1 MTKEAQCLMVNCRN
15 RAPADEAFCAKHRN
29 DNTPSGVEQ
38 TTVAR
43 IDDLCERL
51 ENCIRLAEH
60 VTASPE
66 LLEDARACILAL
78 IDENARLREA
88 LELLR
93 DLPIIENDGPDT
105 LHIKGHAHTG
115 PVVDYFF
122 HAIRKIKEV
131 ARAALSP
138 NPDQQED

>member
-1 MTKEAQCLMVNCRN
+1 MMDRDELAAL
-15 RAPADEAFCAKHRN
+15 DEAATNGPWTGYSEPDVGLPWSLFEGVPGQTGFAPLEPLTGGDVNLIAYLRN
-29 DNTPSGVEQ
+29 
-38 TTVAR
+38 
-43 IDDLCERL
+43 
-51 ENCIRLAEH
+51 H
-60 VTASPE
+60 VP
-66 LLEDARACILAL
+66 DILAL
-78 IDENARLREA
+78 VDENARLREA

-138 NPDQQED
+138 NPD

>member
-1 MTKEAQCLMVNCRN
+1 MMDRDELAALDAAVLTLRHSVVKFGGVSQPTIRDKI
-15 RAPADEAFCAKHRN
+15 AD
-29 DNTPSGVEQ
+29 G
-38 TTVAR
+38 
-43 IDDLCERL
+43 
-51 ENCIRLAEH
+51 IR
-60 VTASPE
+60 
-66 LLEDARACILAL
+66 AL

-131 ARAALSP
+131 ARTALSP

>member
-1 MTKEAQCLMVNCRN
+1 MDRDELAALDAAATNGPWTGYSEPDVGLPWSLFEGVPGQTGFAPLEPLTGGDVNLIAYLRN
-15 RAPADEAFCAKHRN
+15 
-29 DNTPSGVEQ
+29 
-38 TTVAR
+38 
-43 IDDLCERL
+43 
-51 ENCIRLAEH
+51 H
-60 VTASPE
+60 VP
-66 LLEDARACILAL
+66 DILAL
-78 IDENARLREA
+78 VDENARLREA